1 MGIEVVS
8 PLDCPT
14 LAAPFFNLLVVERIS
29 RPIIISAERHVTTPV
44 PLYRASGGG
53 TASSL
58 AVQQRVQQRR
68 RLPV

>member
-29 RPIIISAERHVTTPV
+29 HPIIISTERHVTTPV

-53 TASSL
+53 TARAWLYSNAYSN
-58 AVQQRVQQRR
+58 ADDFQ
-68 RLPV
+68 